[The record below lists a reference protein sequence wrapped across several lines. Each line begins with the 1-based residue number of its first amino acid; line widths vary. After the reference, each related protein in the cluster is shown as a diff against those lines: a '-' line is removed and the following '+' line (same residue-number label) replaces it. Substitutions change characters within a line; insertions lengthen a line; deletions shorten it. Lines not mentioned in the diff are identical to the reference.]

1 MTKKLLCLLVVCAL
15 CASMLTVFT
24 ACKKDTD
31 SSVKPDAFVIMT
43 EKPDG
48 LFNPFFS
55 TSASDG
61 TIVSLTQ
68 IGMLSSK
75 CIYNEDGT
83 VKTVEV
89 SFGENE
95 AVVTLDYEMTKNEN
109 GDSVYTFVIKKDI
122 LFSDGHPLTIED
134 VLFNLYVY
142 LDPSYIGSSTI
153 YSTAI
158 KGLNAYV
165 SQNPDAG
172 DDYDNSSVADE
183 AEKRASTR
191 LEELITVYNN
201 VKETE
206 KLDYVLPEQ
215 MRAAIAAHSPSDGYM
230 EAIMTDDEMYEDDA
244 EDKAKAQLL
253 ADYNRALELFE
264 KELSNDF
271 DVSKEAFVNDPF
283 KAFSEFQDE
292 IFCFFAYEGY
302 VTIHYKDENTDKIDR
317 NVITSLE
324 PQLKLENYTTKEA
337 AVKRVFDDMISESL
351 PFVLGYSASTST
363 IINEYTAKAKE
374 IINKNELV
382 DGELVVPSISGI
394 ESLGHQA
401 ATKGETITVNGNEY
415 TVATTHD
422 ANGVPTD
429 GYDVL
434 RITVDGI
441 DPKAQWNFA
450 FSVAPQHYYGEG
462 AKTPVDIEN
471 NKFGVDWSDADFMMG
486 IVQSTRNNMLPVG
499 AGPYKVTDRAN
510 SDNPKGTDF
519 YSAGIAYFKRNDN
532 FHTVGA
538 GLENAK
544 IEKVRFQVLSASN
557 AIGALQEG
565 SVHYITPQL
574 TKENAEKLAQM
585 VSQGFNNIKTD
596 QLGYGYIGINASEIE
611 DINLRKAIMCA
622 MNTSLALDYYTADS
636 AEQIYWPMSKVS
648 WAYPSG
654 ATENRNGKDYPQM
667 NGQWNE
673 QIARN
678 NIQKYM
684 DLAGVSAGDSEL
696 TIDFTIA
703 GSNLQEHP
711 TYKVFRDAAALL
723 NSMGWNITVE
733 PDAQA
738 LTKINTGK
746 LAVWAAAWGSTIDP
760 DMYQIYHKNSSATS
774 TKGWGY
780 STIKNDPGQAAILNQ
795 LSELIDLARET
806 DVEAERKVIYEQAMG
821 LVLDLAVELPVYQRS
836 TVYAYNANVIDAST
850 LPDQINPYTSPLDR
864 IWEIDFVN

>member
-15 CASMLTVFT
+15 CASMLTIFT

-61 TIVSLTQ
+61 TIVSMTQ

-75 CIYNEDGT
+75 CIYNDDGT

-172 DDYDNSSVADE
+172 DDYDNSAVADE
-183 AEKRASTR
+183 AEKRANTR

-201 VKETE
+201 VKESE
-206 KLDYVLPEQ
+206 KLDYVLSEQ
-215 MRAAIAAHSPSDGYM
+215 MRAAIEAHSPSYGYM

-244 EDKAKAQLL
+244 EEKAKAQLL

-351 PFVLGYSASTST
+351 PFVLGYSASTSP
-363 IINEYTAKAKE
+363 IINENTAN
-374 IINKNELV
+374 NKN
-382 DGELVVPSISGI
+382 
-394 ESLGHQA
+394 
-401 ATKGETITVNGNEY
+401 
-415 TVATTHD
+415 
-422 ANGVPTD
+422 
-429 GYDVL
+429 
-434 RITVDGI
+434 
-441 DPKAQWNFA
+441 
-450 FSVAPQHYYGEG
+450 
-462 AKTPVDIEN
+462 
-471 NKFGVDWSDADFMMG
+471 
-486 IVQSTRNNMLPVG
+486 
-499 AGPYKVTDRAN
+499 
-510 SDNPKGTDF
+510 
-519 YSAGIAYFKRNDN
+519 
-532 FHTVGA
+532 
-538 GLENAK
+538 
-544 IEKVRFQVLSASN
+544 
-557 AIGALQEG
+557 
-565 SVHYITPQL
+565 
-574 TKENAEKLAQM
+574 
-585 VSQGFNNIKTD
+585 
-596 QLGYGYIGINASEIE
+596 
-611 DINLRKAIMCA
+611 NLRVHTI
-622 MNTSLALDYYTADS
+622 SFPS
-636 AEQIYWPMSKVS
+636 VS
-648 WAYPSG
+648 
-654 ATENRNGKDYPQM
+654 E
-667 NGQWNE
+667 
-673 QIARN
+673 
-678 NIQKYM
+678 
-684 DLAGVSAGDSEL
+684 
-696 TIDFTIA
+696 
-703 GSNLQEHP
+703 
-711 TYKVFRDAAALL
+711 
-723 NSMGWNITVE
+723 
-733 PDAQA
+733 
-738 LTKINTGK
+738 
-746 LAVWAAAWGSTIDP
+746 
-760 DMYQIYHKNSSATS
+760 
-774 TKGWGY
+774 
-780 STIKNDPGQAAILNQ
+780 
-795 LSELIDLARET
+795 
-806 DVEAERKVIYEQAMG
+806 
-821 LVLDLAVELPVYQRS
+821 
-836 TVYAYNANVIDAST
+836 
-850 LPDQINPYTSPLDR
+850 
-864 IWEIDFVN
+864 